1 MLTLRIIG
9 RRCPTLIAVALF
21 TLCLAWSSA
30 AEAQYVVNLATDN
43 GSGADPGGGNT
54 TLSYAIAQA
63 NATGGTITF
72 APGITTITLTGSMF
86 GIRSATATPFLID
99 GGTGVTINANGFQA
113 FTVNTVPGGGTV
125 DFANLTINGGRAQ
138 GGAGGNGNGGGGGG
152 LGGGGAIY
160 VDEQFTAGLG
170 VQNVTF
176 TNNQAVGGAGGT
188 GDGVSTNGGNGGNFN
203 ANAGLNTTDSGTNM
217 GGGAGAIGPGSAPGG
232 TGGYGGGGGGSTG
245 GNTTQATGNGGGSGG
260 GSGQGGNG
268 GNGLGGAL
276 FIGNGSTGIIR
287 GGSDFAASN
296 TATGGAAGTGTAG
309 NGTAGP
315 GLGGS
320 IYVGTFNPLPAD
332 LATAIFDNSTTDIFV
347 RGDIYSNGNVVVQG
361 GGTGVVNF
369 LASTFMAPGT
379 TTTVSSGTLN
389 GNTNSI
395 VGAVANNSIVRF
407 TQAGLGS
414 FNGQLSGVGQVQIE
428 GGGTIIF
435 DEVNTQTGLS
445 TNTFNYSGNTNVN
458 NGVLFLGTGL
468 PLSSVNVAAP
478 SALVGNGTIGVNLTN
493 SGFLAPGDGI
503 GTMGVGGVFTSNNG
517 STTQIQINSGGN
529 TPGTNNDLL
538 TVGGNINLDGDVIV
552 QTTGGVYTVGTAYT
566 FITYGGVRSGTFDG
580 ATTNSAFLGA
590 DIDYSVP
597 NQVRL
602 ILTRN
607 ASSYSSVAQTFNQQQ
622 VADYLD
628 ANSAGA
634 TGDFGT
640 VLDNINSLS
649 AAGARGAFDQL
660 GGPIFG
666 TAGRMG
672 IQQTSFMYLMI
683 RRGSRG
689 NEEIGFEEIH
699 ADGRIAGEDGV
710 GDENIQLVN
719 DETTTLGG
727 EIVPV
732 LRLNRS
738 RRHTWNAWSTSY
750 GTLSTGVGT
759 GLNSLD
765 GRYGSFGTITSVYRY
780 IDDGLKFGVFGAYN
794 RLNLRLIQPFQSSNS
809 DDYQLGSYL
818 RGDDGTSYFL
828 AASSFGWDNYESA
841 RTISFANISR
851 QAFANFDGHQT
862 TGYLELGRKLPMY
875 PLDMEPF
882 ISGQYTYLHQN
893 GFTESGA
900 DSINLTVPGIDS
912 NSFRSMLGARGV
924 VDLITLDGEPLKLE
938 LMGAWMHEYLDANTV
953 IRSTFAGVGGTAFGT
968 EGVNFGRDWLVAGA
982 GLNWAPTENTA
993 LAANY
998 DALLN
1003 DITNFHLFSAS
1014 FQLKW

>member
-21 TLCLAWSSA
+21 TLCLAWSGA
-30 AEAQYVVNLATDN
+30 ADAQYVVTQTTDD
-43 GSGADPGGGNT
+43 GTGGTAG
-54 TLSYAIAQA
+54 TLSNAILQA
-63 NATGGTITF
+63 NATGGTISFNLMGGATS
-72 APGITTITLTGSMF
+72 ITLTGSMY
-86 GIRSATATPFLID
+86 GISAAAPITII
-99 GGTGVTINANGFQA
+99 GGGITINANNFQA
-113 FTVNTVPGGGTV
+113 FTVNSGNV
-125 DFANLTINGGRAQ
+125 DFQNMTINGGRAQ
-138 GGAGGNGNGGGGGG
+138 GAAGGNGNGGGGGG

-160 VDEQFTAGLG
+160 VDPLAGAIG
-170 VQNVTF
+170 IQNVTF
-176 TNNQAVGGAGGT
+176 TNNQAVGGMGGN
-188 GDGVSTNGGNGGNFN
+188 GDGVSANGGNGGGYNG
-203 ANAGLNTTDSGTNM
+203 NAGPNTAPSGT
-217 GGGAGAIGPGSAPGG
+217 GGGAGAVGAGDG
-232 TGGYGGGGGGSTG
+232 TAGGYGGGGGGGSTG
-245 GNTTQATGNGGGSGG
+245 ATTPAPGNGGGSGG
-260 GSGQGGNG
+260 LSGEGGDG
-268 GNGLGGAL
+268 GLALGGAV
-276 FIGNGSTGIIR
+276 FIGNGNTTTIR
-287 GGSDFAASN
+287 GGTVIAASN
-296 TATGGAAGTGTAG
+296 TATGGAGGTGTSAANNGTAG
-309 NGTAGP
+309 NGNGG
-315 GLGGS
+315 GL
-320 IYVGTFNPLPAD
+320 YVGVSSN
-332 LATAIFDNSTTDIFV
+332 AIFDNSTTDITVAGNIF
-347 RGDIYSNGNVVVQG
+347 SNGFITIQG
-361 GGTGVVNF
+361 GATGIVNF
-369 LASTFMAPGT
+369 LGT
-379 TTTVSSGTLN
+379 TTISTASNPAANITVSTGILN
-389 GNTNSI
+389 GTTNGISGP
-395 VGAVANNSIVRF
+395 VVNNSIVRF

-428 GGGTIIF
+428 GGGTVLF

-607 ASSYSSVAQTFNQQQ
+607 ATAYSGVAQTFNQQQ
-622 VADYLD
+622 VAGYLD

-649 AAGARGAFDQL
+649 AAGARSAFDQL

-862 TGYLELGRKLPMY
+862 TGYLELGRKVPTW

-953 IRSTFAGVGGTAFGT
+953 IRSTFAGVGGTAFDT